1 MEHQNHPESTELL
14 TLLNSAKLEKK
25 RDNYAFVGAIVIAP
39 SSIGATPYYVGA
51 ATITLD
57 SIGATTTALDYSRFY
72 RVRGLITPTLVGAA
86 LDTPTYMSG
95 RSNFTTR
102 FYRVVHYHYHFCRGI
117 LCRTSSSIGAEIYS
131 QFCRGRICMYQ
142 YVCVSLDQCVIVWG
156 ASSGVIMV
164 CVYSSNT

>member
-57 SIGATTTALDYSRFY
+57 SIGATTTPLDYSRFY
-72 RVRGLITPTLVGAA
+72 LVRGLMTPTLVGAA
-86 LDTPTYMSG
+86 LDTP
-95 RSNFTTR
+95 
-102 FYRVVHYHYHFCRGI
+102 
-117 LCRTSSSIGAEIYS
+117 
-131 QFCRGRICMYQ
+131 
-142 YVCVSLDQCVIVWG
+142 
-156 ASSGVIMV
+156 
-164 CVYSSNT
+164 